1 MARVWAVSCGSANEW
16 PYLWPIWRKE
26 EYVAIGYGDN
36 DFPLI
41 DNNGNRLTNEVITLN
56 LIERHDDSRLRNEE
70 LVNKIREFYRNE
82 LVYND
87 TVNDDNANEL
97 INGFIATTELSI
109 EGEIQNK
116 INEINNIIRKVNTIY
131 SSVGFLERFAFG
143 VLENDYVVVKN
154 GNRGVLGLAQIIGGI
169 RYAKEPLT
177 TVNDWHQFRKVRWI
191 KTFDDLRVIEI
202 APYFTISAFHGLG
215 VECNERDITDI
226 TGNDDDDKKR
236 RMETILETFGLLE
249 ASRSD
254 KKKETNMPPN
264 PPISPLNQILY
275 GPPGTGKTYNTVSE
289 ALKIFNIKNDDYSI
303 LKKQFDDLKSLICI
317 DFVTF
322 HQSFSYEDFVE
333 GIRAETNDKG
343 ELSYSIKDGI
353 FKKIAIEAL
362 FSKFEELF
370 NDQLPEKW
378 QEAKA
383 VLSKQ
388 KTTDINTETAFDPTK
403 YNHKKLILS
412 ACTLA
417 DFKNAKGKGKPY
429 VLIIDEIN
437 RGNTSRV
444 FGELITLIETTKRAG
459 TDEAMDAILPYS
471 QETFTVPDNLYIIGT
486 MNTADRSLALMDTA
500 LRRRFD
506 FIEMMPKPELI
517 VNDSNNPLE
526 IEGIKVQEMLQTIN
540 DRIEALYDREHTIG
554 HAFFM
559 KLKDEP
565 TIETLA
571 SIFRNNIL
579 PLLEEY
585 FFEDWDKIINVLGK
599 TEIYKEN
606 PNLTETKLG
615 FKPSNKSYS
624 RNANALTKPET
635 YISIYDSVS
644 NNNSVQSE

>member
-1 MARVWAVSCGSANEW
+1 MWDDNSRKNLLSA
-16 PYLWPIWRKE
+16 
-26 EYVAIGYGDN
+26 DN
-36 DFPLI
+36 FKQLYCNNLTIDRA
-41 DNNGNRLTNEVITLN
+41 DNNGVHINDLRRVIFRLTELMPHMAHSTPGWTEANANTILIVTGRCASDYSIRPLDSVPRIGLCGIAGQIYLWTDYDYLQQENNLFQPILVADPNANDAWIEFRKYKIGQDPRYSYRYTHSLN
-56 LIERHDDSRLRNEE
+56 IE
-70 LVNKIREFYRNE
+70 NE
-82 LVYND
+82 L
-87 TVNDDNANEL
+87 DDNYPLPTNHPLSNGKQIANALHEL
-97 INGFIATTELSI
+97 NHNFIIDPAS
-109 EGEIQNK
+109 QRYP
-116 INEINNIIRKVNTIY
+116 NNILN
-131 SSVGFLERFAFG
+131 
-143 VLENDYVVVKN
+143 
-154 GNRGVLGLAQIIGGI
+154 
-169 RYAKEPLT
+169 
-177 TVNDWHQFRKVRWI
+177 
-191 KTFDDLRVIEI
+191 
-202 APYFTISAFHGLG
+202 
-215 VECNERDITDI
+215 
-226 TGNDDDDKKR
+226 
-236 RMETILETFGLLE
+236 
-249 ASRSD
+249 
-254 KKKETNMPPN
+254 
-264 PPISPLNQILY
+264 PISPRYISDRRNYNGVNDENENIDTGNKEESNMPISLNSILY

-289 ALKIFNIKNDDYSI
+289 ALKIFNFIDPDYSN
-303 LKKQFDDLKSLICI
+303 LKTQFDNLKSNGLIE
-317 DFVTF
+317 FVTF

-333 GIRAETNDKG
+333 GIRAETNDNG
-343 ELSYSIKDGI
+343 ELSYSIKDGV

-362 FSKFEELF
+362 FSKFEEKF
-370 NDQLPEKW
+370 TEQLDELW
-378 QEAKA
+378 EEAK
-383 VLSKQ
+383 SKNRYQ
-388 KTTDINTETAFDPTK
+388 NKITADTK
-403 YNHKKLILS
+403 YDRNNYDHKKLILS
-412 ACTLA
+412 ACKIGHYTV
-417 DFKNAKGKGKPY
+417 GKGEKY